1 MHVHMHRETY
11 ELTKAIVVL
20 SEIVAWWAGAVE
32 ASHGVDTLGQTRAVV
47 GHQFTLILIFDLY
60 MWLHGHEDMHVHT
73 VYT

>member
-32 ASHGVDTLGQTRAVV
+32 ASHGVDTGPNQSSC
-47 GHQFTLILIFDLY
+47 GSS
-60 MWLHGHEDMHVHT
+60 VHT
-73 VYT
+73 HPHL